1 MTESSPTPNTS
12 WTMVLPSS
20 PESPALAR
28 AAIRGVCE
36 AAEVTDDVRDTA
48 TLLTSELVTN
58 AYQHGGTAMV
68 VDADVLGEQLRVSV
82 TDSGDDLPE
91 QSAPP
96 PAGTLAPRGRGLFLV
111 ASLATRWG
119 TRPKPLHGK
128 AVWFELEPVR

>member
-1 MTESSPTPNTS
+1 MPASNATPEAS

-20 PESPALAR
+20 PESPAIAR
-28 AAIRGVCE
+28 AAIRGVCD
-36 AAEVTDDVRDTA
+36 AAEVNEDVRDTA

-82 TDSGDDLPE
+82 TDSGGGLPE
-91 QSAPP
+91 QPQPSTD
-96 PAGTLAPRGRGLFLV
+96 GSLAPRGRGLLLV

-119 TRPKPLHGK
+119 TRPKPEHGK
-128 AVWFELEPVR
+128 AVWFELEPVH